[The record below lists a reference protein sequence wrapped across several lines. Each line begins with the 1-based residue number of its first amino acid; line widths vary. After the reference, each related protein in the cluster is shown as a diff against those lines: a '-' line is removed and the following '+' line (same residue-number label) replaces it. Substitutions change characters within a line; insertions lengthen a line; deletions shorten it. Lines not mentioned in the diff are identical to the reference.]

1 MSERDKVSHA
11 PCHVVPAPR
20 MRRDASCQLHAC
32 AESYRAMTRLSHP
45 FLPLLSHPFPRSSL
59 SSPPPLPG
67 KYVVL
72 FFYPLDF
79 TFVCPTEITAFS
91 DNIEKFRA
99 LNAEVIGVSVDSKFS
114 HLAWIN
120 TARDQGGL
128 GETRFPL
135 VADLTKSIARK
146 YNVLIEEDGLALR

>member
-1 MSERDKVSHA
+1 M
-11 PCHVVPAPR
+11 
-20 MRRDASCQLHAC
+20 
-32 AESYRAMTRLSHP
+32 
-45 FLPLLSHPFPRSSL
+45 
-59 SSPPPLPG
+59 
-67 KYVVL
+67 L